1 MRIKS
6 SFSALILI
14 CGVQFGFAL
23 PQVEDAGDSL
33 PASSPS
39 QNSSSNGYLASTGPI
54 ASTVGASTN
63 TLPKATINDELLTR
77 LRALEQQVQE
87 LQGRVDELQHALKQH
102 QSEQAQEFLIL
113 NKKLAELPK
122 SSTATVQASA
132 PVKNTSTTVV
142 AAPKKSAD
150 SSVPLA
156 PDAQE
161 KATYDAAYGLVSAK
175 AYSDAIEAF
184 EGYLSIYPSGKYTA
198 NAYYWLAELQANQ
211 QAYPSALK
219 NLQIIVDNYPQSPKA
234 ADALLK
240 LGMINQRMGDAAKA
254 KQWFERLVKEYP
266 DSKSAR
272 SAKQYISG

>member
-14 CGVQFGFAL
+14 GGVQFCFAL
-23 PQVEDAGDSL
+23 PQVEDAGDAL
-33 PASSPS
+33 PASSVS
-39 QNSSSNGYLASTGPI
+39 QGLSSSGYLASTGPI
-54 ASTVGASTN
+54 ASNLVPSS
-63 TLPKATINDELLTR
+63 TLPKTTITDELLTR

-87 LQGRVDELQHALKQH
+87 LQGRVDELQHTLKQN
-102 QSEQAQEFLIL
+102 QSEQAQQFLIF

-122 SSTATVQASA
+122 SSPAPVQTSA
-132 PVKNTSTTVV
+132 PVKNTSMSVT
-142 AAPKKSAD
+142 APKKAAD
-150 SSVPLA
+150 SSVALA

-184 EGYLSIYPSGKYTA
+184 ESYLSIYPSGQYTA

-266 DSKSAR
+266 DSKSAK